1 MSLFDKITNTRNN
14 WKPGIDPL
22 WKLQITDGEYEELK
36 EFLHDNIENAF
47 NPYCGREAALYFAEW
62 WKREYIGGYHKKMDV
77 ANSINLGSFC
87 DVFFQLGVMGAESL
101 RIKFIRL
108 ENTRYLDTL
117 FVQGGLPLGAL
128 AKNDGANRYEFYL
141 SYIVKYVSTHYLNDW
156 ENIDFIQSFNNYI
169 SPSFQNDVM
178 YDLTL
183 SIVKAIYHGDDS
195 FFPFNIDDGQFEKLV
210 ENLRKTK
217 SESNRI
223 FRENPFSI
231 DWFIKK
237 QKNEL
242 SLYYKVECESILS
255 TNWVNRNLK
264 NIGDPFSRLN
274 LTIEDHDSQKYIR
287 KNNGEYAAS
296 FSGRKISG
304 TITEFGNSAISGQ
317 IITNSNQVFDISL
330 PNSDIPDFQFPILAT
345 KIDGDE
351 NNSAW
356 KMVNSPIKGNRN
368 LVICPSDW
376 NCQNVQGESFKINE
390 IEIKWFEFENE
401 IEISN
406 GSETIKFDSNYS
418 LEYKVDFGLPLIEW
432 IQKSNYFVIASNP
445 QIRVYDFNG
454 NRLNSKKYIVHY
466 KQSKESE
473 WHDFNENDKLPI
485 GLLDYKVLIENRVT
499 IRKRFFH
506 CGLIEFDI
514 LNSSISTGEILI
526 NWNGGTIIPLNIQDG
541 LIVEKKDTNTWK
553 VSYNNDLKSYPET
566 INFELKTFTD
576 NSTKLRINVPSPFKG
591 VILIDPRGETVEN
604 GQVICANALLGYR
617 CLVMGHKQVPVYI
630 RYFKNEQDRNPAEVV
645 TRFFKGLNNKLQMLE
660 NDLQTIFR
668 INGKSFL
675 EYKENGK
682 FYLQI
687 GQELTLRL
695 DHFNCILGYEDDI
708 IKITDKKGK
717 SIPDFQY
724 ELFYVPLNCS
734 PYNIKADKIPYTNG
748 IFQLVKDEIIGNEI
762 IVFSSSRKDA
772 HLQIRPRYIN
782 LSGLRREQSHDEIIS
797 SIKNELL
804 TGSFENSAWK
814 IALRYF
820 EVAMEGNLP
829 FETFNHLT
837 AISRDKKLMSSF
849 FIYLVINY
857 QFDEAKMLNE
867 LTRFENEFGQAWH
880 WINRNVW
887 MNAIDSYLGQIE
899 VDNLHK
905 EQIKNQLLQ
914 KVVSLICF
922 HAIDKESI
930 SIFISLLFLNR
941 SKPDFGYVPQP
952 SPFEIQFEKK
962 KFNNGNGI
970 YIPEY
975 VSNLYPKISD
985 QYRSLFSINDSDL
998 HIWGGLLISPLFA
1011 ALAFTGHNEVFEKN
1025 NYWQFQ
1031 RVLYYLEL
1039 DPEWYFYVFEKM
1051 VKKLIQLN

>member
-1 MSLFDKITNTRNN
+1 MSLFDRITRTRNN
-14 WKPGIDPL
+14 WQSGINPL
-22 WKLQITDGEYEELK
+22 WKLQITDEEYEELK
-36 EFLHDNIENAF
+36 EFLHDEIAYIIRPN
-47 NPYCGREAALYFAEW
+47 CKREAALYFAEW
-62 WKREYIGGYHKKMDV
+62 WKREYSGGHHKKMDV
-77 ANSINLGSFC
+77 ADTIKLGSYC
-87 DVFFQLGVMGAESL
+87 DELFQLAITGAELL
-101 RIKFIRL
+101 RVKFIRL

-128 AKNDGANRYEFYL
+128 AKNDRVNRYEFYL
-141 SYIVKYVSTHYLNDW
+141 SNIVKYVSTHYLNDW

-195 FFPFNIDDGQFEKLV
+195 FFPFNIDDGKFEKLV
-210 ENLRKTK
+210 ENLRQTK
-217 SESNRI
+217 SASIKI

-237 QKNEL
+237 QINEL
-242 SLYYKVECESILS
+242 SLYYKVECESVLTS
-255 TNWVNRNLK
+255 NWVNRNLQ

-356 KMVNSPIKGNRN
+356 KIVNNPIKGNRN
-368 LVICPSDW
+368 LVICPIDW
-376 NCQNVQGESFKINE
+376 NCKYIQGENFNINE
-390 IEIKWFEFENE
+390 TEIKWFEFDTE
-401 IEISN
+401 IEVTN
-406 GSETIKFDSNYS
+406 GLEIIKFDSDYS
-418 LEYKVDFGLPLIEW
+418 LDYRVDFGLPVIEW
-432 IQKSNYFVIASNP
+432 IQKSNYFVINSNP
-445 QIRVYDFNG
+445 QIRVYDFDE
-454 NRLNSKKYIVHY
+454 NRLNSRKFKVHY

-473 WHDFNENDKLPI
+473 WIEFYDNDKLPI
-485 GLLDYKVLIENRVT
+485 GLLDFKVLIENRVT

-506 CGLIEFDI
+506 CGLLEFDI
-514 LNSSISTGEILI
+514 LDSSISTGEILI
-526 NWNGGTIIPLNIQDG
+526 NWNGGTITPLNIQDG
-541 LIVEKKDTNTWK
+541 LVVEKKDNNTWK
-553 VSYNNDLKSYPET
+553 VSYNKDLKGYPET
-566 INFELKTFTD
+566 IHFELKSFTD

-591 VILIDPRGETVEN
+591 VILIDPKGEIVEN

-630 RYFKNEQDRNPAEVV
+630 RYFKNELDRNPAEIE
-645 TRFFKGLNNKLQMLE
+645 TRFYKGLNNKLQMLE
-660 NDLQTIFR
+660 NDIQTIFR
-668 INGKSFL
+668 INSRSFL
-675 EYKENGK
+675 EYKENGI

-695 DHFNCILGYEDDI
+695 DHFNCILGYEDDV
-708 IKITDKKGK
+708 IKITDKMEKL
-717 SIPDFQY
+717 IPDFPY

-734 PYNIKADKIPYTNG
+734 PFNITANKIPRENG
-748 IFQLVKDEIIGNEI
+748 IFQLVKNEIIGNEI

-772 HLQIRPRYIN
+772 YLQIRPRYIN
-782 LSGLRREQSHDEIIS
+782 LSGIRREQSHDEIIS

-857 QFDEAKMLNE
+857 QFDEAKMMNE

-880 WINRNVW
+880 WINRKVW

-899 VDNLHK
+899 VDNLYK
-905 EQIKNQLLQ
+905 EQIKSQLLQ
-914 KVVSLICF
+914 KVISLMCF

-930 SIFISLLFLNR
+930 SRFIGLLFLNH
-941 SKPDFGYVPQP
+941 SNPNFGYVSQP
-952 SPFEIQFEKK
+952 NPCEIQFEKR

-970 YIPEY
+970 YIPTY
-975 VSNLYPKISD
+975 VSDLYPKIPD
-985 QYRSLFSINDSDL
+985 QYRSLFSLNDNDF
-998 HIWGGLLISPLFA
+998 HIWGGLLVSPLFA

-1025 NYWQFQ
+1025 NYWLFQ

-1039 DPEWYFYVFEKM
+1039 DPEWYYYVFEKM